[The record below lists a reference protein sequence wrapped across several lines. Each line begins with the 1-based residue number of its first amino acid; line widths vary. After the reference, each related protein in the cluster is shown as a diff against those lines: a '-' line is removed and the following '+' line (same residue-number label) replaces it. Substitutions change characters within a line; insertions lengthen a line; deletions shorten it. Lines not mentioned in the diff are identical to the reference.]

1 MRSDHRSFALDDLKA
16 TRKRQ
21 SYHQLV
27 IEDWNV
33 TSLTG
38 KEHELVEEVKR
49 YFLVWLASLR
59 LSVVAITLWMC
70 EMGRNSSTSALN
82 PKYLQILGI

>member
-21 SYHQLV
+21 SCHQLV
-27 IEDWNV
+27 TEDWNI
-33 TSLTG
+33 TLLTG

-49 YFLVWLASLR
+49 YFLMWLVLENQGTGFPR
-59 LSVVAITLWMC
+59 LMFRLH
-70 EMGRNSSTSALN
+70 
-82 PKYLQILGI
+82 